1 LLKPTAY
8 LSHRLLAYQPPAA
21 KAVAVFDAMRA
32 I

>member
-1 LLKPTAY
+1 LLKLGVY
-8 LSHRLLAYQPPAA
+8 LPHRLLAYQAPAA